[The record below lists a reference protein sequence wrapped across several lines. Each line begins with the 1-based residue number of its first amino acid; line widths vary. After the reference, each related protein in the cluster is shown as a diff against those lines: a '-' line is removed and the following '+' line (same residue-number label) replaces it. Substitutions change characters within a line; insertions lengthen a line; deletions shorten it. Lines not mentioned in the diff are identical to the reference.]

1 MREPGVVYLV
11 GAGPGDPGLITARG
25 LAMLRTANVV
35 VHDRLVNRGLLDEA
49 PSEAEMVDA
58 GKARG
63 DRRMS
68 QEEINRLLVD
78 RAREGLRVV
87 RLKGGDPFVFGR
99 GGEEAEWLAEAGVRF
114 EVVPGVSSAIAAPA
128 YAGIPVTHRR
138 LASQVTI
145 VSGAEDP
152 AKPESAVDWE
162 RLASTP
168 GTLVVMMGWE
178 TLPAIVDA
186 LRKYGMDESTPAALV
201 EWGTEPHQRT
211 VSGSLADIVGLGQG
225 AGLAAPVVTV
235 FGEVVSLRE
244 RIRWFEDRPLFGRR
258 VLVPRTR
265 AQAGALSQLLRERGA
280 QALEIPTIEIQP
292 VEDSARLDGALRSL
306 HTYAW
311 VVFVSVNGVQ
321 EAFGRMERLGL
332 DARAFGA
339 ARVCA
344 VGSATATA
352 LRERGIVADLQ
363 PRESVS
369 ESIVD
374 GLSEAGIAGERVLLL
389 RAEAG
394 REALSLGLEQAGA
407 FDDDVAVYRTV
418 TPEDSRERVRELLS
432 AEGVDAIALTS
443 SSTLTNLLSLLD
455 GDVTALDGAAV
466 ACIGPVTAATARAAG
481 LRVDAVASQATV
493 EALTEALVD
502 HFSSS
507 PAAGPE
513 EV

>member
-1 MREPGVVYLV
+1 MREPGVAYLV

-25 LAMLRTANVV
+25 LALLRSAQVV
-35 VHDRLVNRGLLDEA
+35 VYDRLVNRSLLDEA
-49 PSEAEMVDA
+49 PAQAELVDA

-68 QEEINRLLVD
+68 QEDINRLLVD

-99 GGEEAEWLAEAGVRF
+99 GGEEAEWLAEAGVPF

-138 LASQVTI
+138 LSSQVTI
-145 VSGAEDP
+145 VSGSEDP

-162 RLASTP
+162 QLARTR

-178 TLPAIVDA
+178 TLPAIVEA
-186 LRKYGMDESTPAALV
+186 LRTHGMADSTPAALV
-201 EWGTEPHQRT
+201 EWGTEPSQRT
-211 VSGSLADIVGLGQG
+211 VAGTLADIVCQGQE
-225 AGLAAPVVTV
+225 AGLAPPVVAV
-235 FGEVVSLRE
+235 FGEVAALRDH
-244 RIRWFEDRPLFGRR
+244 IGWFEDRPLYGRR

-280 QALEIPTIEIQP
+280 QPLEIPTIEIQP
-292 VEDSARLDGALRSL
+292 VEDNERLDQALRSL
-306 HTYAW
+306 DTYAW
-311 VVFVSVNGVQ
+311 VVFVSVNGVR
-321 EAFGRMERLGL
+321 EAFCRLERLGL
-332 DARAFGA
+332 DARAFRG

-344 VGSATATA
+344 VGSATAAA
-352 LRERGIVADLQ
+352 LRDHGIVADLQ

-374 GLSEAGIAGERVLLL
+374 GLSEAGVDGARVLLL

-394 REALSLGLEQAGA
+394 REALSDGLERAGA
-407 FDDDVAVYRTV
+407 LVDDVAVYRTV
-418 TPEDSRERVRELLS
+418 VPEGSRERVRDLLS
-432 AEGVDAIALTS
+432 GDGVDAVAFTS

-455 GDVTALDGAAV
+455 GDISALDGAAV

-481 LRVDAVASQATV
+481 LHVDVVASESTV
-493 EALTEALVD
+493 TALTNALVD
-502 HFSSS
+502 HFS
-507 PAAGPE
+507 PQGRGRTEGA
-513 EV
+513 

>member
-1 MREPGVVYLV
+1 MTKPGVVYLV

-25 LAMLRTANVV
+25 LALLRIAHVV

-49 PSEAEMVDA
+49 PSAAEIVDA

-68 QEEINRLLVD
+68 QDDINRLLVD
-78 RAREGLRVV
+78 RAREGQRVV

-99 GGEEAEWLAEAGVRF
+99 GGEEAECLAKAGVRF

-128 YAGIPVTHRR
+128 YAGIPVTDRR
-138 LASQVTI
+138 FASQVTI

-162 RLASTP
+162 LLARTG

-178 TLPAIVDA
+178 TLPAIVEA
-186 LRKYGMDESTPAALV
+186 LLKHGMDYATPAALI

-211 VSGSLADIVGLGQG
+211 VSGSLADIVGLGQS
-225 AGLAAPVVTV
+225 AGLAPPVVAV
-235 FGEVVSLRE
+235 IGEVAALCE
-244 RIRWFEDRPLFGRR
+244 RISWFEGRPLFGRR

-265 AQAGALSQLLRERGA
+265 AQAGSLSQLLRERGA
-280 QALEIPTIEIQP
+280 QAIEIPTIDIQAI
-292 VEDSARLDGALRSL
+292 EDTARLDETLRSL

-344 VGSATATA
+344 VGSATAAA

-374 GLSEAGIAGERVLLL
+374 GLTDAGVNGKRVLLL

-394 REALSLGLEQAGA
+394 REALSDGLMRAGA
-407 FDDDVAVYRTV
+407 LVDDVALYRTV
-418 TPEDSRERVRELLS
+418 TPGGSRERVRDLLCGQ
-432 AEGVDAIALTS
+432 GVDAIALTS
-443 SSTLTNLLSLLD
+443 SSTLTNLLSMLD
-455 GDVTALDGAAV
+455 GDASALDGVMV
-466 ACIGPVTAATARAAG
+466 ACIGPVTSATARAAG
-481 LRVDAVASQATV
+481 LHVDAIASEATV
-493 EALTEALVD
+493 EALADALVD
-502 HFSSS
+502 HFSSRET
-507 PAAGPE
+507 E

>member
-35 VHDRLVNRGLLDEA
+35 VYDRLVNRGLLDEA

-138 LASQVTI
+138 IASQVTYRQRCRGPGQTR
-145 VSGAEDP
+145 VRRRLGA
-152 AKPESAVDWE
+152 
-162 RLASTP
+162 TCQ
-168 GTLVVMMGWE
+168 
-178 TLPAIVDA
+178 DA
-186 LRKYGMDESTPAALV
+186 WHTGRDDGVGDAACD
-201 EWGTEPHQRT
+201 
-211 VSGSLADIVGLGQG
+211 SGSPAQVRHGRINTGGADRVGHGAVPAHRVGQPRGHRRLGQG
-225 AGLAAPVVTV
+225 AGLAAPVVAV
-235 FGEVVSLRE
+235 FGDVVALRE

-265 AQAGALSQLLRERGA
+265 AQAGTLSQRLRERGA
-280 QALEIPTIEIQP
+280 QPIEIPTIEIQP

-407 FDDDVAVYRTV
+407 LVDDVAVYRTV
-418 TPEDSRERVRELLS
+418 TPEGSRERVRDLLS
-432 AEGVDAIALTS
+432 GQGVDAIALTS
-443 SSTLTNLLSLLD
+443 SSTLTNLLSLLE
-455 GDVTALDGAAV
+455 GDASALDSVVV
-466 ACIGPVTAATARAAG
+466 ACIGPVTAATAQAAG

-493 EALTEALVD
+493 EALADALVD
-502 HFSSS
+502 HFASS
-507 PAAGPE
+507 PAGGT
-513 EV
+513 